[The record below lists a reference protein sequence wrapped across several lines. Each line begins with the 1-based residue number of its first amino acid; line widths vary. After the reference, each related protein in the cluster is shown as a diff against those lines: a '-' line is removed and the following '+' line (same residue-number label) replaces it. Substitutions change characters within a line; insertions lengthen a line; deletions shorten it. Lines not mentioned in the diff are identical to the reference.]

1 MPGITKEWKLK
12 VTESK
17 LKYSIRIDSFDR
29 QMKSWSNG
37 RSVTS
42 LPFLV
47 GGTEFEIEIYPN
59 GCDDE
64 NRGQVS
70 VYLRNKSD
78 WDVKVETKFEVGKR
92 KASCTHEIPS
102 LNGWGWPQFYAHAA
116 LWKDEGAMDADGM
129 LAVSATISL
138 LWEEVTE
145 ARNNSEIS
153 LKECKAEVEGLRSE
167 VGDLKKKIEA
177 QEANLVSKLSR
188 SIDQS
193 VNRSLTA
200 KFKTL
205 EVSSKKTSLPGP
217 ECPVCF
223 EEMKPPTR
231 IIQCR
236 EGHLICQECKEK
248 PQVVICPTC
257 KQEFTGRATGMENYL
272 RTILG

>member
-12 VTESK
+12 MTENE

-37 RSVTS
+37 SSVTS

-47 GGTEFEIEIYPN
+47 GGTEFEIKIYPN
-59 GCDDE
+59 GSDKE
-64 NRGQVS
+64 ASGQVS
-70 VYLRNKSD
+70 VSVVNKSD
-78 WDVKVETKFEVGKR
+78 WDVKVKMQFEVGKR
-92 KASCTHEIPS
+92 KTRGTYDIPS

-167 VGDLKKKIEA
+167 VEDLKIKIE
-177 QEANLVSKLSR
+177 SR
-188 SIDQS
+188 LD
-193 VNRSLTA
+193 RLDKSLTA
-200 KFKTL
+200 KFKAL
-205 EVSSKKTSLPGP
+205 EVSSKKASLPGP
-217 ECPVCF
+217 ECPICF

-236 EGHLICQECKEK
+236 SGHLICQECKER

-257 KQEFTGRATGMENYL
+257 KQEFTGRAIGMENYL
-272 RTILG
+272 KIILG